1 MLFDRDRF
9 CPCRVDELAEVILRF
24 LGRDCLHGLTPAI
37 DLLFLAKV
45 ATKAKRFSMRPRSI
59 NIFLLDG
66 DPDGIRV
73 AQISMSTIQAIAF
86 RKLQMKQVRATFPE
100 LARPGVYLL
109 LGFDEAQPDRLMAY
123 IGESEGVANR
133 LQYHAGNDKG
143 VDSKPFWTETI
154 VLVSKDENLTKSH
167 ARYVEARLIADA
179 GLNPRWTLLNS
190 QKASEVGKL
199 PLPDRAA
206 MEEFI
211 DQTKTLVGALGCD
224 LFKVVSGDLTNGN
237 KLEIPTSTTA
247 TSVVFSFRGQG
258 FAAQLSITASS
269 EFVVKKGSIARIK
282 TTNTIPKGTIALRSD
297 LLAKGLLAE
306 QDGGLL
312 FTSDYM
318 FSSVSAAAAV
328 VTGAAA
334 NGRISWRLP
343 DGKTYAEWEEAE
355 NSVPPL
361 SPEQEF

>member
-1 MLFDRDRF
+1 
-9 CPCRVDELAEVILRF
+9 
-24 LGRDCLHGLTPAI
+24 
-37 DLLFLAKV
+37 
-45 ATKAKRFSMRPRSI
+45 MRPRSI

-86 RKLQMKQVRATFPE
+86 RKLQMKQVRGTFPE

-179 GLNPRWTLLNS
+179 GLNPRWSLLNS

-224 LFKVVSGDLTNGN
+224 LFKVVSGDLTNGGR
-237 KLEIPTSTTA
+237 LEIKGAIDVPN
-247 TSVVFSFRGQG
+247 VVFAYRGQG
-258 FAAQLSITASS
+258 FAAQMLITASS
-269 EFVVKKGSIARIK
+269 EFVVKRGSVARIK
-282 TTNTIPKGTIALRSD
+282 TTNTIPKGTVGLRSD
-297 LLAKGLLAE
+297 LLAKGILVE
-306 QDGGLL
+306 QNDGLL
-312 FTSDYM
+312 FTSDYI
-318 FSSVSAAAAV
+318 FSSVSAAAAT

-334 NGRISWRLP
+334 NGRILWRLP
-343 DGKTYAEWEEAE
+343 DGRTYAEWEEAE
-355 NSVPPL
+355 NSVPP
-361 SPEQEF
+361 SDGADYDA

>member
-1 MLFDRDRF
+1 
-9 CPCRVDELAEVILRF
+9 
-24 LGRDCLHGLTPAI
+24 
-37 DLLFLAKV
+37 
-45 ATKAKRFSMRPRSI
+45 MRPRSI

-86 RKLQMKQVRATFPE
+86 RKLQMKQVRGTFPE

-109 LGFDEAQPDRLMAY
+109 LGSDEVQPDRLMAY

-167 ARYVEARLIADA
+167 ARYVESRLIADGA
-179 GLNPRWTLLNS
+179 LNPRWTLLNS

-224 LFKVVSGDLTNGN
+224 LFKVVSGDLTSGKN
-237 KLEIPTSTTA
+237 LEMPTSAPTPN
-247 TSVVFSFRGQG
+247 VVFTFRGQG
-258 FAAQLSITASS
+258 FTAQMSITASS
-269 EFVVKKGSIARIK
+269 EFVVKKGSVARIK
-282 TTNTIPKGTIALRSD
+282 TTNTIPKGTVTLRSD
-297 LLAKGLLAE
+297 LVIKGILVE
-306 QDGGLL
+306 QNDGLL
-312 FTSDYM
+312 FTADCI
-318 FSSVSAAAAV
+318 FSSVSAAAAA

-334 NGRISWRLP
+334 NGRILWRLP
-343 DGKTYAEWEEAE
+343 DGRTYAEWEEVESSNLPRSA
-355 NSVPPL
+355 VAPL
-361 SPEQEF
+361 